1 MRDRGSTPRSGGG
14 GRGVLLAELPA
25 TSHSHRGSQATSS
38 PGPRKA
44 AAGGPAQ
51 APSLGQRPLW
61 LGTHRLRGRPHACVF
76 WDPGKVA
83 STLHPFSLLKQGEPL
98 IILASKVGNGKASQ
112 ANERQATG
120 EGREQGRWPKR
131 FIRVQFRPP
140 PASR

>member
-1 MRDRGSTPRSGGG
+1 MTGARRRGAGVGGEG
-14 GRGVLLAELPA
+14 FSSQNFLPLP
-25 TSHSHRGSQATSS
+25 THTE
-38 PGPRKA
+38 GPRPPLPRGHTRQQL
-44 AAGGPAQ
+44 GGPAQ

-61 LGTHRLRGRPHACVF
+61 LGTHRLCGRPHACVF

-131 FIRVQFRPP
+131 FICVQFRPP